1 MTSSTNSPESSTV
14 TSADGTSIAYTKTG
28 AGPAVIIVDGALCHR
43 SFGPSGGIAEQ
54 LRSEFTVYTYDR
66 RGRGESGDADTYAPE
81 REVEDIA
88 ALIQAAGGQ
97 ARVVGFSSGGA
108 LALRAAAA
116 GIGVTNAACY
126 EVPYVIQDQ
135 QRERGLQYTADLHKA
150 LDEGRLDDMPALFM
164 ALVGMPEDQIAGMR
178 QSPVWPMFTAVAKSL
193 TYDNAVLGYV
203 EGDGVPTDML
213 ATITVPVLAMDGGA
227 SPDTLRDP
235 AGIIAEACPN
245 AERLTLPD
253 QTHEVSADVVGPVLA
268 KFFA

>member
-1 MTSSTNSPESSTV
+1 MTSSTNSPVSSTV

-54 LRSEFTVYTYDR
+54 LCSEFTVYTYDR

-88 ALIQAAGGQ
+88 ALIQAA
-97 ARVVGFSSGGA
+97 
-108 LALRAAAA
+108 AA
-116 GIGVTNAACY
+116 GIGVTKAACY
-126 EVPYVIQDQ
+126 EVPYGIQDQ